1 MFKLH
6 WFLMSF
12 SQLSIILLTFS
23 PELISFFYWYGYYDN
38 FVNALNYNNNMMWW
52 YVLLIVIATPIF
64 DAFNTKYC
72 LEQYKA
78 PDQPI
83 SFIKAIPSF
92 KALWKYEIYFLKLM
106 FWLLLKYIL
115 WSFLIILLWV
125 GVISFILF
133 INSYFIDSDMFAI
146 VLYILSSVLIY
157 IACFLWLYKKGP
169 GKKIIIAN
177 IYKFAVHSNYIVDL
191 NLSNQYAKEL
201 ISGYEKEFWRLRKH
215 NIKISFI
222 GFLCFGIGYI
232 PAVAYS
238 TLTEIIFFSKL
249 EKLKFDN
256 NKNQN
261 HI

>member
-23 PELISFFYWYGYYDN
+23 PALIYFFYWYGYYDN
-38 FVNALNYNNNMMWW
+38 FVNALVVRNRMMFIG
-52 YVLLIVIATPIF
+52 VILLIFITAPMF
-64 DAFNTKYC
+64 KAFNTKYC
-72 LEQYKA
+72 LEQYKT
-78 PDQPI
+78 PDQSI

-92 KALWKYEIYFLKLM
+92 KSSWKSVIYSVEPAFLFYIKYV
-106 FWLLLKYIL
+106 FWYIL
-115 WSFLIILLWV
+115 FLIPCLGAFLYFFSNKISSDLFDDTLEVLLYSLICMV
-125 GVISFILF
+125 G
-133 INSYFIDSDMFAI
+133 YMWA
-146 VLYILSSVLIY
+146 
-157 IACFLWLYKKGP
+157 YKNGLR
-169 GKKIIIAN
+169 KKIMIAS
-177 IYKFAVHSNYIVDL
+177 IWQYAVHSNYMVDL
-191 NLSNQYAKEL
+191 NQSEQYAEEL
-201 ISGYEKEFWRLRKH
+201 ISGYENEFSRLRKH